1 LFLRGFKVFTQDLRA
16 REKFMR
22 ILDKYIIKELLGP
35 FIFGIA
41 SFSSVFIGTST
52 MLRIAQ
58 YVTKYGASLSSVVK
72 LFIYS
77 LPSIIVLTFPM
88 SMLLAALL
96 AFGRLSASSEITAM
110 RSGGISFYRL
120 ATPVFI
126 IAFFVSI
133 FAVFFNELVVPQANV
148 AYNDVVRYEIQ
159 KNTAPKSQEHIIIK
173 DVKDDMLERLT
184 YARKFEEETNT
195 MYAIAIQEFDKGNL
209 ARVENA
215 EKAIWQDNHWTMI
228 NGIIYDLTAEGN
240 LDRTMHFD
248 QQIMP
253 MAKAPSAISREQK
266 APEEMTI
273 KELKQH
279 IKILQS
285 EYVDSSKYEME
296 LQQRV
301 SVPVASFVFAL
312 IGTPLGLQPNRS
324 SSSIGLGISIIIIF
338 IYYTIMT
345 IFTALGQG
353 GAIPVILAAWIPN
366 IVGII
371 AGALLVR
378 KVSR

>member
-1 LFLRGFKVFTQDLRA
+1 
-16 REKFMR
+16 MR

-52 MLRIAQ
+52 LMKIAQ
-58 YVTKYGASLSSVVK
+58 YVTQYGASLNSVVK

-77 LPSIIVLTFPM
+77 LPAIVVLTFPM

-96 AFGRLSASSEITAM
+96 AFGRLSGSSEITAM

-120 ATPVFI
+120 SAPVFV

-133 FAVFFNELVVPQANV
+133 FAVFFSEMVVPQSNS
-148 AYNDVVRYEIQ
+148 AYNYIVRYEIQ
-159 KNTAPKSQEHIIIK
+159 KSTTPFKSQEHIVSK
-173 DVKDDMLERLT
+173 EVKDNMLERLI

-195 MYAIAIQEFDKGNL
+195 MYAVVVQEFNNGTL
-209 ARVENA
+209 VRVENA
-215 EKAIWQDNHWTMI
+215 EKAVWQDNHWTMM
-228 NGIIYDLTAEGN
+228 NGVIHDLTAEGN
-240 LDRTMHFD
+240 LERTMHFE

-253 MAKAPSAISREQK
+253 MAKAPSTISREQK
-266 APEEMTI
+266 KPDEMTI

-279 IKILQS
+279 IKVLER
-285 EYVDSSKYEME
+285 EYVNAKKYEME
-296 LQQRV
+296 LQQRLAI
-301 SVPVASFVFAL
+301 PVASFVFAL

-338 IYYTIMT
+338 IYYAIMT
-345 IFTALGQG
+345 VFTALGQG
-353 GAIPVILAAWIPN
+353 GALPVVLAAWIPN
-366 IVGII
+366 IIGII

-378 KVSR
+378 KASR

>member
-1 LFLRGFKVFTQDLRA
+1 
-16 REKFMR
+16 MR

-58 YVTKYGASLSSVVK
+58 YVTQYGASLNSVVK
-72 LFIYS
+72 LFVYS

-96 AFGRLSASSEITAM
+96 AFGRLSGSSEITAM

-126 IAFFVSI
+126 VAFFVSI
-133 FAVFFNELVVPQANV
+133 FAVFFAEMVVPQSNA
-148 AYNDVVRYEIQ
+148 AYNYVVRYEIQ

-173 DVKDDMLERLT
+173 DVKGDILERLT
-184 YARKFEEETNT
+184 YARKYEEETNT
-195 MYAIAIQEFDKGNL
+195 MYAIAIQEFDNGQL

-215 EKAIWQDNHWTMI
+215 EKAMWQDNHWTMY
-228 NGIIYDLTAEGN
+228 NGIIHDLTTEGN
-240 LDRTMHFD
+240 LERTMHFA
-248 QQIMP
+248 QQVMP
-253 MAKAPSAISREQK
+253 MDKAPSAISREQK
-266 APEEMTI
+266 KPEEMTI

-279 IKILQS
+279 IKILEQ
-285 EYVDSSKYEME
+285 EFVDSKKYEME
-296 LQQRV
+296 LQQRLAI
-301 SVPVASFVFAL
+301 PVASFVFAL

-338 IYYTIMT
+338 VYYTIMT

-353 GAIPVILAAWIPN
+353 GALPVVLAAWIPN
-366 IVGII
+366 IIGII

-378 KVSR
+378 KASR

>member
-1 LFLRGFKVFTQDLRA
+1 
-16 REKFMR
+16 MR

-58 YVTKYGASLSSVVK
+58 YVTQYGASLSSVIK

-77 LPSIIVLTFPM
+77 LPSIVVLTFPM

-148 AYNDVVRYEIQ
+148 AYNYVVRYDIQ
-159 KNTAPKSQEHIIIK
+159 KNTAPKAQEHIIHK
-173 DVKDDMLERLT
+173 DFKGDMLERLT

-195 MYAIAIQEFDKGNL
+195 MYALTIQDFDNGNL
-209 ARVENA
+209 VRVENA
-215 EKAIWQDNHWTMI
+215 EKAIWQDDHWTMI

-240 LDRTMHFD
+240 LDRTMHFA
-248 QQIMP
+248 QLIMP
-253 MAKAPSAISREQK
+253 MDKAPSAISREQK

-296 LQQRV
+296 LQQRI

-338 IYYTIMT
+338 VYYTIMT
-345 IFTALGQG
+345 VFTALGNG
-353 GAIPVILAAWIPN
+353 GALPVVLAAWIPN

-378 KVSR
+378 KASR